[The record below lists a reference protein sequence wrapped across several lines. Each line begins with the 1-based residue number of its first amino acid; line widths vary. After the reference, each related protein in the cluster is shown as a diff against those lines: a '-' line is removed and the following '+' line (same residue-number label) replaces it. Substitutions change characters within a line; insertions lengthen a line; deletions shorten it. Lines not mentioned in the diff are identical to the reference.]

1 MNLDATFSALAD
13 PTRRAI
19 LARLAEGETS
29 VMELAAPFA
38 MSQPAIS
45 KHLRVLENAGLI
57 SRGRDGQKRPCRIE
71 AEPLE
76 AANEWLERYR
86 EFWEQNYQRLDNLLE
101 TLLEEQKSKSKPKR
115 KKK

>member
-19 LARLAEGETS
+19 LARLAQGETS
-29 VMELAAPFA
+29 
-38 MSQPAIS
+38 
-45 KHLRVLENAGLI
+45 VLENAGLI
-57 SRGRDGQKRPCRIE
+57 SKGRDGQKRPCRIE

-101 TLLEEQKSKSKPKR
+101 TLLEETKPKPKR